1 MPERFPRVNLRQA
14 LFDTVPPRRALHGFH
29 FFIGPFLFRLFRQ
42 VLICQETENA
52 VQYAIEAERLK
63 MLIAAKDAKDL
74 QEFIAYL
81 EKLILTK
88 SKLHTHILSCNVD
101 SVEYK
106 GRTDEQT
113 RFDYVKPNIN
123 RVAGRH
129 LTLDKGKKAKEKLT
143 QNERRIRQE
152 NEEAAEIGSNG
163 G

>member
-1 MPERFPRVNLRQA
+1 
-14 LFDTVPPRRALHGFH
+14 
-29 FFIGPFLFRLFRQ
+29 
-42 VLICQETENA
+42 
-52 VQYAIEAERLK
+52 

-88 SKLHTHILSCNVD
+88 SKLHTHILSCDVD